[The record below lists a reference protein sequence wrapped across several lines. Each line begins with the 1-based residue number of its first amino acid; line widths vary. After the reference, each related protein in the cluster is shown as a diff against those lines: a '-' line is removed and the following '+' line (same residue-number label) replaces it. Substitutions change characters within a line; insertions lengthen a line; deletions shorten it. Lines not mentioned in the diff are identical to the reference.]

1 MKRYLIL
8 LVMLCLLVSTV
19 FVMSCGGNTDTDTST
34 DTTTDTDTNVDT
46 STDTGNV
53 VVEKTYVITLKDQE
67 GDAIANAKISI
78 VDKDD
83 TYAYAIFNLGEKEEN
98 IEITAE
104 NSTLRDLWAKENISS
119 SDKTPLTI
127 PPHTTRILKS
137 TKRAVFN

>member
-1 MKRYLIL
+1 MKI
-8 LVMLCLLVSTV
+8 
-19 FVMSCGGNTDTDTST
+19 
-34 DTTTDTDTNVDT
+34 TTT
-46 STDTGNV
+46 
-53 VVEKTYVITLKDQE
+53 ITLE
-67 GDAIANAKISI
+67 A
-78 VDKDD
+78 
-83 TYAYAIFNLGEKEEN
+83 YAYAIFNLGEKEEN